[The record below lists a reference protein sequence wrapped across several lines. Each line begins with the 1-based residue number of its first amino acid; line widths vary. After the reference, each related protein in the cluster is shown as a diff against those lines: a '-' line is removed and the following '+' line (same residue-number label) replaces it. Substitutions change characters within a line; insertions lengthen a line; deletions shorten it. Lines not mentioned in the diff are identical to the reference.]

1 MACHPFVAQS
11 SLFHR
16 TFAYEPET
24 IESGQ
29 GITLITNTG
38 RRILDASSGPAVSCL
53 GHSRPDIA
61 QIVAEQI
68 NKVAY
73 VYSGSR
79 FTSQAGEELATELV
93 GHRPG
98 GLSKAIFVNSGSE
111 ATDAAIKLATQY
123 WHEIGQP
130 QKRHFIARKQSYH
143 GNTLGALSIS
153 GHDSRR
159 ELYADWLSSNVSFV
173 EPNMPYRFKRHG
185 ETDTQYLKRSVDE
198 IEDEITRLGPQNV
211 AAFVAETV
219 SGTTLGCAPAV
230 EGYFKAVRD
239 ICDRYDILLILDE
252 IMCGMGKTGTL
263 HAWEQEGIRGPDL
276 QTIGKALGAGFLPLS
291 AVLVHEKIFDALVK
305 GSGGLAHGHTFQAH
319 PAACASALAV
329 QRIMREENIL
339 ENVKAMGRVLID
351 LLHNVILP
359 HPFVGDVRG
368 RGLFWSVEFMLD
380 EPNRT
385 PPPSEMQLGTKIVN
399 KALDMGLSILGNL
412 GQTGAVYLDFVIVSP
427 PYTVTEAELIEIV
440 DLLKDAIMAV
450 TDDLGLE
457 S

>member
-123 WHEIGQP
+123 WHEVGQP
-130 QKRHFIARKQSYH
+130 QKRHSIARKQSYH

-159 ELYADWLSSNVSFV
+159 QLYADWLSSNVSFV
-173 EPNMPYRFKRHG
+173 EPNMPYRFKHPG
-185 ETDTQYLKRSVDE
+185 ETDAQYLKRSVDE
-198 IEDEITRLGPQNV
+198 IEDEIQRLGPQH
-211 AAFVAETV
+211 
-219 SGTTLGCAPAV
+219 
-230 EGYFKAVRD
+230 
-239 ICDRYDILLILDE
+239 

-291 AVLVHEKIFDALVK
+291 AVLVHEKIFDALVN

-339 ENVKAMGRVLID
+339 DNVKAMGRVLSN

-359 HPFVGDVRG
+359 LPFVGDVRG
-368 RGLFWSVEFMLD
+368 RGLFWSVEFILD
-380 EPNRT
+380 EQNRT

-427 PYTVTEAELIEIV
+427 PYSVTEAELIEII
-440 DLLKDAIMAV
+440 DLLKDAIIAV

-457 S
+457 R